1 MRNAVGTGAA
11 DMPELSTETPKHYTA
26 LAFYL
31 RSWKKKRPVR
41 IQSSD
46 GTLHGRASS
55 VIRRRKRSGGSR
67 ARLYGFAH
75 THLFSVVAKILAAI
89 EAEDVRSVALA
100 PSPHLSA
107 PPVRGHGPPI

>member
-55 VIRRRKRSGGSR
+55 VIRRRKRSGGNR
-67 ARLYGFAH
+67 ARVYRLADH
-75 THLFSVVAKILAAI
+75 PLFSVVAKHFARI
-89 EAEDVRSVALA
+89 EADHRHRRATA
-100 PSPHLSA
+100 PN
-107 PPVRGHGPPI
+107 R

>member
-67 ARLYGFAH
+67 ARLYGFPH
-75 THLFSVVAKILAAI
+75 TALFSVVAEILAAI
-89 EAEDVRSVALA
+89 AADDRPAAGTARSPRL
-100 PSPHLSA
+100 
-107 PPVRGHGPPI
+107 